1 MIKLLII
8 DKFVLYRK
16 CLAQVLE
23 ANKDFK
29 VVDDSGNF
37 GTNHNSAK
45 KNKYDLVLLHVGSDY
60 LSSIATLKEI
70 RKALPDVSVISY
82 GFEPTDNIRNRF
94 RNLGSAECLDIN
106 TTLPKFLGIIKKYP
120 KNAKKNNNMDF
131 DDDDNSRILEE
142 SLLID
147 KLSKKELIVLKMI
160 AQGITIKN
168 VAKGLGL
175 KISTVHTFR
184 TRMMNKLKL
193 TNNVEIALF
202 ALKNKL
208 IRSSEL
214 MI

>member
-23 ANKDFK
+23 ADKELN
-29 VVDDSGNF
+29 VVEETSNF
-37 GTNHNSAK
+37 ETNHKTNK
-45 KNKYDLVLLHVGSDY
+45 KDKYDLILLHVGNDY
-60 LSSIATLKEI
+60 LSSIGTLKDI
-70 RKALPDVSVISY
+70 RKTLPEIPVIAY
-82 GFEPTDNIRNRF
+82 GFEPTDSIHNRF
-94 RNLGSAECLDIN
+94 LGLGAADCLDYN
-106 TTLPKFLGIIKKYP
+106 VTLTKFIKNLKKYP
-120 KNAKKNNNMDF
+120 KSPGKKINSSF
-131 DDDDNSRILEE
+131 DDESSSRILEE

-168 VAKGLGL
+168 IAKGLAL
-175 KISTVHTFR
+175 KISTIHTFR

-208 IRSSEL
+208 IKSSEL
-214 MI
+214 MV

>member
-8 DKFVLYRK
+8 DKFILYRK
-16 CLAQVLE
+16 CLSQVLDSDR
-23 ANKDFK
+23 DFK
-29 VVDDSGNF
+29 VVEETGIF
-37 GTNHNSAK
+37 ETNHNAK
-45 KNKYDLVLLHVGSDY
+45 KDKYDLILLHVGNDY
-60 LSSIATLKEI
+60 LSSIGTLKDI
-70 RKALPDVSVISY
+70 RKTLPEIPVIAY
-82 GFEPTDNIRNRF
+82 GFEPADSIHNRF
-94 RNLGSAECLDIN
+94 LGLGAADCLDYNI
-106 TTLPKFLGIIKKYP
+106 TLPKFIKNLKRYP
-120 KNAKKNNNMDF
+120 KNGKKINSSF
-131 DDDDNSRILEE
+131 DDESSSRILEE

-175 KISTVHTFR
+175 KISTIHTFR

-208 IRSSEL
+208 IKSSEL
-214 MI
+214 MV